1 MDKRRTRNGHMKI
14 TTAVLLA
21 FACAGSMFV
30 AVVAAEP
37 AAPPV
42 QWLPATPEKLPR
54 WRGFNL
60 LEKFNVGKC
69 EPFKEEDFKLIHTL
83 GFNFVRL
90 PMDYRCWIKDKD
102 WEQFNEA
109 QLKEIDQAVEWGRR
123 YGIHVWIN
131 FHRAPGYTV
140 AKPKE
145 PTDLFTD
152 AKTQEVCAKHWAE
165 FARRY
170 KGIPNS
176 QLGFNLFNEPGN
188 IETNLYVAV
197 VRKMTEAIRAQ
208 DPKRLIISDGLQWG
222 QNPVLELADLHIAQA
237 TRGYSPME
245 ISHYK
250 ASWVRGEHFPPPMWP
265 KPLAPNGTLLSPTK
279 KEGSHPLVI
288 NGPFGVETT
297 LRLHILGVSS
307 RAQLVVEADGRR
319 LWEKDFQT
327 GPGQGEWE
335 KSEFKAQYKTYFCTY
350 NRDYTVPVPAGA
362 NQVKISVVGG
372 DWLQVSE
379 LGFRPA
385 GAEREDALPLAQKF
399 AEKPDP
405 ILYKA
410 GAKPT
415 PFVDMPTQDRGWL
428 WEKNI
433 KPWMKLESKGVGVM
447 VGEWGAYNKTPHE
460 VVLRWAEDC
469 LANWKKAGWGWA
481 LWNFKGS
488 FGILDSERADV
499 SYEDFEGHKLD
510 RKFLELLQRY

>member
-1 MDKRRTRNGHMKI
+1 MKI
-14 TTAVLLA
+14 TTAILLA
-21 FACAGSMFV
+21 FACAGSAF
-30 AVVAAEP
+30 AAAAAGEP

-42 QWLPATPEKLPR
+42 QWLRATPEKLPR

-60 LEKFNVGKC
+60 LEKFNVGRC
-69 EPFKEEDFKLIHTL
+69 EPFKEEDFKLIHQL

-109 QLKEIDQAVEWGRR
+109 QLKEIDQAVEWGCQ

-140 AKPKE
+140 ARPKE

-208 DPKRLIISDGLQWG
+208 DPKRLIISDGMQWG
-222 QNPVLELADLHIAQA
+222 QDPIFELCPLKIAQA
-237 TRGYSPME
+237 TRGYSPGE

-250 ASWVRGEHFPPPMWP
+250 ASWVHSEHFPPPMWP

-307 RAQLVVEADGRR
+307 RAQLVVEADGNR
-319 LWEKDFQT
+319 LWEKDFKT
-327 GPGQGEWE
+327 GPGQGEWK
-335 KSEFKAQYKTYFCTY
+335 KSELKPQYKIYFCIY
-350 NRDYTVPVPAGA
+350 DRDYTVPVPAGV
-362 NQVKISVVGG
+362 NQVKIFVVGG

-379 LGFRPA
+379 LGFKPA
-385 GAEREDALPLAQKF
+385 GAEREDVVQLAQKF

-405 ILYKA
+405 ILYRA

-415 PFVDMPTQDRGWL
+415 PFVGMRMQDRRWL

-433 KPWMKLESKGVGVM
+433 TPWKKLESRGVGVM
-447 VGEWGAYNKTPHE
+447 VGEWGAYNKTPHD

-499 SYEDFEGHKLD
+499 PYEDFEGHKLD